1 MKRIL
6 SIIAFLTFAGTLFAQ
21 NNDIGWPQRQ
31 DKEKITVDPNGQD
44 ITIDRNT
51 FIWQPFNDTIGYS
64 IYGSRYRKAKTNR
77 NWGSFLCEIV
87 APISALVALGGMEN
101 DTPGSTIVGV
111 AGLAASLGAGIPLW
125 RKGRRELDR
134 MLDDYARRYA
144 PRPYSSSI
152 SAGPTPHG
160 IGLALNF

>member
-1 MKRIL
+1 MKKIL
-6 SIIAFLTFAGTLFAQ
+6 VLSALLAISGSLFSQ
-21 NNDIGWPQRQ
+21 NIYRRDYDNMNRPLFEPDSQVTTGI
-31 DKEKITVDPNGQD
+31 EMAY
-44 ITIDRNT
+44 
-51 FIWQPFNDTIGYS
+51 WQPFDDMVGYS

-77 NWGSFLCEIV
+77 NRGAFLCEIV
-87 APISALVALGGMEN
+87 APISALVALGGIEN
-101 DTPGSTIVGV
+101 DTPGTTIVGV
-111 AGLAASLGAGIPLW
+111 AGLAGSLGAGIPLW